1 MVALD
6 PQGQARVGP
15 QPPAAVQNS
24 LPRDGTIGPPQA
36 AAPAATRPIVV
47 VTTEAASRAEPSVG
61 PPGDE
66 ELSAAAMRYAPAW
79 LISVVFHM
87 SVLIILGLLAVK
99 MRSEDRIRLDIETVY
114 AEQLGDQLEFDS
126 PLGMDDIEELDEPI
140 LSLSELPE
148 VEDPFATPSDLVVQ
162 PDGLTATSDLEST
175 QIGLALTGRE
185 EGSKRSLLGRYGGNA
200 TTERAVIDGLRW
212 LARNQRKDGSWSL
225 AGPYNHG
232 VGESMDNPVAAT
244 AMALLAFQGNGNTHR
259 KGKFRQNVVRGWR
272 WLLAEQDD
280 DGSFFHEGPLPHRF
294 YTQGQ
299 CTIAACELFAMTKDE
314 KYKEPAQRAV
324 QYCLESQ
331 SSEGGWRYSPNGNSD
346 VSVTGWIVMA
356 LQSARMA
363 GLDVPADHFRRVER
377 FLDKVG
383 RKDGS
388 RYPYRRGGEVTL
400 PMTAEAL
407 LCRQYLGWARDDPR
421 LVEGIDWITQPN
433 HLVDFDRGRNVYYW
447 YYATQA
453 VHHMGGE
460 YWKRWNE
467 VMRQALPEQQIKAGR
482 ERGSWDPNR
491 PTLDQWGP
499 HGGRLYVTCLSIYM
513 LEVYYRHLPI
523 YGRVY
528 NELLESGRSEGR

>member
-1 MVALD
+1 M
-6 PQGQARVGP
+6 GP
-15 QPPAAVQNS
+15 S
-24 LPRDGTIGPPQA
+24 QA
-36 AAPAATRPIVV
+36 AAPASPRPIVV
-47 VTTEAASRAEPSVG
+47 TTTDAASEAKPSDR
-61 PPGDE
+61 PPGEE
-66 ELSAAAMRYAPAW
+66 ELSSAAMRNAPPW
-79 LISVVFHM
+79 LISAVFHM
-87 SVLIILGLLAVK
+87 SVLIILALLAVT
-99 MRSEDRIRLDIETVY
+99 MRSDDRISLNVETVY
-114 AEQLGDQLEFDS
+114 AEQLGEQLEFDS
-126 PLGMDDIEELDEPI
+126 PLGVDDVEEIEEPI
-140 LSLSELPE
+140 LSLSDLPE

-162 PDGLTATSDLEST
+162 PDGLTATSDIEST

-200 TTERAVIDGLRW
+200 TTERAVLDGLRW

-225 AGPYNHG
+225 AGPFNHG
-232 VGESMDNPVAAT
+232 IPEDMDNPVAAT

-259 KGKFRQNVVRGWR
+259 KGQFRQNVVRGWK

-280 DGSFFHEGPLPHRF
+280 DGSFFHEGPIHHRF

-299 CTIAACELFAMTKDE
+299 CAIAACELFGMTKDE

-324 QYCLESQ
+324 QYCLQSQ
-331 SSEGGWRYSPNGNSD
+331 SSEGGWRYSPNSDSD

-356 LQSARMA
+356 LQSAKMA
-363 GLDVPADHFRRVER
+363 GLEVPADHFRRIER

-383 RKDGS
+383 RNDGS
-388 RYPYRRGGEVTL
+388 RYPYQRGGEL
-400 PMTAEAL
+400 KLSMTAEAL
-407 LCRQYLGWARDDPR
+407 LCRQYLGWARDDSR
-421 LVEGIDWITQPN
+421 LVEGIDWIPQPT
-433 HLVDFDRGRNVYYW
+433 HLVDFDRGRDVYYW

-453 VHHMGGE
+453 AHHMGGE

-467 VMRQALPEQQIKAGR
+467 VMRQALPEQQIKTGR

-499 HGGRLYVTCLSIYM
+499 HGGRLFVTCLSIYM

-528 NELLESGRSEGR
+528 NELRQSGRSEGR